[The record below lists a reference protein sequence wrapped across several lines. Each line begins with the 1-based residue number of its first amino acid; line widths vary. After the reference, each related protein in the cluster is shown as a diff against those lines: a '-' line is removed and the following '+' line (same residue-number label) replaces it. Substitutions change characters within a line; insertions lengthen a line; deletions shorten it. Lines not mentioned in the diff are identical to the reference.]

1 MLELSE
7 LTVIIIRV
15 FSSSVVFSPT
25 IEYLLEEVT
34 LLVFL
39 SSMIWRILHKL
50 HCQHSSSQAI
60 ESKCVCTFFDIRWNW
75 HVRYLI
81 IITGSLE
88 HAILVKI

>member
-7 LTVIIIRV
+7 LTVIIRV
-15 FSSSVVFSPT
+15 CSSSVVFSPT

-34 LLVFL
+34 VLVFL

-60 ESKCVCTFFDIRWNW
+60 ESKCVCT
-75 HVRYLI
+75 LI
-81 IITGSLE
+81 FVTFIEIGMYG
-88 HAILVKI
+88 I